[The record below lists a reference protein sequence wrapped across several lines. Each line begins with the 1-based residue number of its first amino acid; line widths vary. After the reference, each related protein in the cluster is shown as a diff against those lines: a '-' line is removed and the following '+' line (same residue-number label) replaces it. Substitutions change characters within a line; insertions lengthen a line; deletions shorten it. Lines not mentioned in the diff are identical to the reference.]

1 MRIATIANLL
11 ILLSCASVVRAD
23 EPLAPPAR
31 YEVKSS
37 SHKYVATLDPKTG
50 VVVRATGSSNI
61 LWTATNWF
69 RVAFLANDGQDFVT
83 GYDGMNLIPQDY
95 TKDLVLV
102 TFWRQDKRIRDVTV
116 GELFPDTRILEKTVS
131 HYHWGSIAGITNSTL
146 IVSRCDG
153 RVVRLDVTTGR
164 IAK

>member
-1 MRIATIANLL
+1 MRIPTIATLL
-11 ILLSCASVVRAD
+11 ILLSYASVVRAD

-31 YEVKSS
+31 YEVQNS

-50 VVVRATGSSNI
+50 VAVRATGSSNI

-69 RVAFLANDGQDFVT
+69 RVAFLADDGHHFVT
-83 GYDGMNLIPQDY
+83 GCDGMNLIPQDY

-102 TFWRQDKRIRDVTV
+102 TFWQQDKKIRDLTV

-131 HYHWGSIAGITNSTL
+131 HYHWGSITGITNSTL

-153 RVVRLDVTTGR
+153 KVVRFDVTTGR
-164 IAK
+164 ITK

>member
-1 MRIATIANLL
+1 MRIPTITAIL
-11 ILLSCASVVRAD
+11 ILLFFASVVRAD

-31 YEVKSS
+31 YEMQSA
-37 SHKYVATLDPKTG
+37 SHKYVAILDPKTG
-50 VVVRATGSSNI
+50 VVVRAADSSTI

-69 RVAFLANDGQDFVT
+69 RIAFLADDGQHFVS

-102 TFWRQDKRIRDVTV
+102 TFWRQNKKIRDVTV
-116 GELFPDTRILEKTVS
+116 GELFPNTRILQKTVS
-131 HYHWGSIAGITNSTL
+131 HYNWGSITGITNSTL

-153 RVVRLDVTTGR
+153 KVFRFDVTTGR